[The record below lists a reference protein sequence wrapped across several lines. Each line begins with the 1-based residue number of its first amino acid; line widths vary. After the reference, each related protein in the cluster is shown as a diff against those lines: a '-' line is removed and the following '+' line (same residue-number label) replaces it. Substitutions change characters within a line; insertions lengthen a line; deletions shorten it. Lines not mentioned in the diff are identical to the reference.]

1 MFVAVAEEDVDVDV
15 AFEVPL
21 PANVEVGRPERIIWE
36 LVVVLLDVPDEF
48 PATIVLY
55 PKIVVDPMVEVR
67 VVDPVVTN
75 EMTGAVLIAE
85 EETVSV
91 EA

>member
-1 MFVAVAEEDVDVDV
+1 MFVAVAEEEVDVDV
-15 AFEVPL
+15 ALEVPL

-36 LVVVLLDVPDEF
+36 LVVVLLAVPDEL

-55 PKIVVDPMVEVR
+55 PKIVVEPTVEVR
-67 VVDPVVTN
+67 VVDPVVTI